1 LDNLAAGLLAGLEGC
16 EGDRIGVRHMP
27 ASAPGDVA
35 ALARAAP
42 GLLWRFRTIVVDA
55 GRLALAESD
64 SAALADAATNGT
76 RVVVTGPRAAAG
88 AFPPM
93 LVLYEPAFARALCA
107 SVYALEPGQSLLAVT
122 PRTGEGLYG
131 PIRHALRWRA
141 AWAEPEEGDLTS
153 VPG

>member
-1 LDNLAAGLLAGLEGC
+1 LDNFTVCLLAGLEGF
-16 EGDRIGVRHMP
+16 EGERIHARHAP
-27 ASAPGDVA
+27 ASAQGDIA
-35 ALARAAP
+35 ALGRSAR
-42 GLLWRFRTIVVDA
+42 GLLRKFRTIVVDA
-55 GRLALAESD
+55 GRVAMAESDAAALAE
-64 SAALADAATNGT
+64 AATTGT
-76 RVVVTGPRAAAG
+76 RVVVTGPRAVTA

-93 LVLYEPAFARALCA
+93 LVLYEPTFARALCA
-107 SVYALEPGQSLLAVT
+107 SVYALEPGQALLAVT